1 MTMDKK
7 LTEKELVE
15 MFIEFH
21 QQFEEDKVTFGQ
33 FIEYSRIEMIKDHD
47 PVCFRQAYLDWLD
60 MEIEA
65 GVFSEEEGVIYA
77 A

>member
-1 MTMDKK
+1 MDKK

-33 FIEYSRIEMIKDHD
+33 FIEYSRIEMIRDHD